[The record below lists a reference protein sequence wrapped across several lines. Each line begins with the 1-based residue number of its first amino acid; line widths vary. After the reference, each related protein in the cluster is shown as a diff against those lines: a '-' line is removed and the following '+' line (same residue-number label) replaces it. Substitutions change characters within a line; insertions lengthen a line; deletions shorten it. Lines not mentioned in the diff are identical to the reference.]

1 MAVEAQ
7 HDFWG
12 TLSVVALAIV
22 GVASLAVVVSKN
34 ANTANVIQAS
44 GNAFTNALGVAVSP
58 VTGNSPAW
66 SSGSAT
72 FPIG

>member
-1 MAVEAQ
+1 VAAVAE

-22 GVASLAVVVSKN
+22 GVAGLALLVSRN
-34 ANTANVIQAS
+34 ATTGTLIAS
-44 GNAFTNALGVAVSP
+44 TGSAFTNALGVAISP
-58 VTGNSPAW
+58 VTGGGNSM
-66 SSGSAT
+66 SSA